1 MQLFMIELTDRA
13 IERVKHLLAKH
24 ECQGGLRLGVQGG
37 GCSGMSYLFRLDPK
51 PKPKDR
57 VLEFDGVTV
66 YVDSKSY
73 PYLDGLTLDF
83 TQSLMESSF
92 VWHNPNAKRS
102 CSCGKSFTT

>member
-1 MQLFMIELTDRA
+1 MIELTDSA
-13 IERVKHLLAKH
+13 IKRVKHLLDKH
-24 ECQGGLRLGVQGG
+24 KCQGGLRLGVQGG
-37 GCSGMSYLFRLDPK
+37 GCSGMSYLFRLDPM

-73 PYLDGLTLDF
+73 TFLDGLTLDF
-83 TQSLMESSF
+83 TESLMESSF